1 MEGLAEGEIGF
12 DEEGVGCGGDVEI
25 GLESSFRGDD
35 GGADGM
41 AWEKFLYVLGD
52 LAVEESEAVGAGE
65 AEESAGAGEPGVG
78 G

>member
-1 MEGLAEGEIGF
+1 
-12 DEEGVGCGGDVEI
+12 
-25 GLESSFRGDD
+25 
-35 GGADGM
+35 M

-52 LAVEESEAVGAGE
+52 LAVEEAEAIGAGE